1 MTPNFL
7 ARHRKVSKIFV
18 TCDGRNTSFSTVE
31 AVEVSKVSKAQA
43 LFQDNS
49 VEHRIDFS
57 GVILVGMVFSWRFVS
72 WKQELLGLAMFGG
85 LDCFSHVQ
93 ILGMV
98 W

>member
-1 MTPNFL
+1 MS
-7 ARHRKVSKIFV
+7 RHRKVSKIFV

-31 AVEVSKVSKAQA
+31 VEVSKVSKAQA

-49 VEHRIDFS
+49 VEHRIDIS
-57 GVILVGMVFSWRFVS
+57 GVILVGVFFSWRSVS

-93 ILGMV
+93 ILGV
-98 W
+98 V